1 MLTSPAPQA
10 TPITREGLRALHAEL
25 DQLRGPFDSS
35 RLGHLDTEFE
45 ARAAR
50 DARVAELE
58 AILATVQVAD
68 PPTDGTAGVGSMLR
82 AQISG
87 CDGPCWYRL
96 VGPLES
102 DSASRAI
109 SIDSPIGAAVLGRR
123 AGETVEVST
132 PGGHRH
138 VAILQVG
145 GYR

>member
-1 MLTSPAPQA
+1 MLTPPPLQA
-10 TPITREGLRALHAEL
+10 IPITREGHQALHAEL
-25 DQLRGPFDSS
+25 DLLRGPFDAS

-58 AILATVQVAD
+58 ALLATVCVAD

-87 CDGPCWYRL
+87 CPAPAWYRL

-102 DSASRAI
+102 DSARRAI

-132 PGGHRH
+132 PGGRRH